1 MARYIVKRIF
11 MAVATL
17 FIITFLLFLLVRIM
31 PGNPFPSERM
41 SDEAIAKKREEMG
54 LDDPIMVQFGNYMKE
69 VVTTGSF
76 GKGSSLYNGAPIS
89 SVLPTAMSNSFR
101 IGTVAILFGVAM
113 GLILGIAAALNRGHF
128 WDVFCSVLSIVGVC
142 IPSYV
147 FMIFL
152 QYFFAYKTT
161 IFPFYFNNRKFL
173 ISTIMPALSLSLFSM
188 STIAR
193 FTRNEMVEVMDS
205 DYILMAESKGMYGSK
220 LVTRHV
226 LRNALIPIVTVIAPL
241 IVDLLTGALVVEKI
255 YGINGI
261 GKLMVDAITGE
272 GIDYNYVLAL
282 GILYSAMYIGIMLV
296 LDIVYCLLDPRI
308 RVAGDPRKK
317 QKGSGPEGGMPAVET
332 ASPQQVMEQ
341 AAAGGKGVQL

>member
-1 MARYIVKRIF
+1 MARYIVKRVI
-11 MAVATL
+11 MAIVTL

-41 SDEAIAKKREEMG
+41 SDEAIAKKRAEMG
-54 LDDPIMVQFGNYMKE
+54 LDDPILVQFGNYIAEIVKS
-69 VVTTGSF
+69 GSF

-89 SVLPTAMSNSFR
+89 SVLPSAMSNSFR
-101 IGTVAILFGVAM
+101 IGGIAICFGVII
-113 GLILGIAAALNRGHF
+113 GLILGIAAALNRGRF
-128 WDVFCSVLSIVGVC
+128 WDVFCTVLSIVGVC

-152 QYFFAYKTT
+152 QYFFAYKVT
-161 IFPFYFNNRKFL
+161 IFPFYFSNRNFL
-173 ISTIMPALSLSLFSM
+173 ISAVMPALSLSLFSM
-188 STIAR
+188 STVAR

-205 DYILMAESKGMYGSK
+205 DYVLLAESKGMYGTK
-220 LVTRHV
+220 LVTRHI

-282 GILYSAMYIGIMLV
+282 GILYSALYIGIMLI

-308 RVAGDPRKK
+308 RVAEKRGKK
-317 QKGSGPEGGMPAVET
+317 HQEIEEASNSGGGSGNTTRGEAV
-332 ASPQQVMEQ
+332 Q
-341 AAAGGKGVQL
+341 A